1 MARVNFNVATEIVNN
16 GATIANDTEYAL
28 VRQRASG
35 YLLDAKDLFLK
46 ILEKE
51 PSSKMYMQ
59 GLAGV
64 YQYMDMK
71 SEYEV
76 LMKIITD
83 GASYTSFPSRLLA
96 YNEALKKT
104 EGVAQQ
110 QESAPVPV
118 EPAMLVIHV
127 DSFIDG
133 NNNKVIDAGESF
145 AVQFSVEN
153 KGQGMLITSASVFPN
168 NRDMMNISTV
178 PVSWMV
184 VIFPQEHRSN
194 TLSVIW

>member
-1 MARVNFNVATEIVNN
+1 
-16 GATIANDTEYAL
+16 
-28 VRQRASG
+28 
-35 YLLDAKDLFLK
+35 
-46 ILEKE
+46 
-51 PSSKMYMQ
+51 MQ

-153 KGQGMLITSASVFPN
+153 KGQGDAY
-168 NRDMMNISTV
+168 NIRLRLSEQQGYDEYFDG
-178 PVSWMV
+178 PRE
-184 VIFPQEHRSN
+184 FPQEHRSN

>member
-1 MARVNFNVATEIVNN
+1 M
-16 GATIANDTEYAL
+16 
-28 VRQRASG
+28 
-35 YLLDAKDLFLK
+35 
-46 ILEKE
+46 
-51 PSSKMYMQ
+51 
-59 GLAGV
+59 
-64 YQYMDMK
+64 
-71 SEYEV
+71 
-76 LMKIITD
+76 
-83 GASYTSFPSRLLA
+83 LA

-153 KGQGMLITSASVFPN
+153 KGQGDAYNIRLRLSEQQGYDEYFDGPRELDGGNIPAGTSKQYTFRYLVKKEMPSALAKI
-168 NRDMMNISTV
+168 NIYAFEANGFGHRNLLV
-178 PVSWMV
+178 PGG
-184 VIFPQEHRSN
+184 
-194 TLSVIW
+194 